1 MEKNVLFAV
10 CDDDE
15 IICDAICNKINNI
28 FGKCGLEAE
37 FDKFVSPIALFNS
50 IKNGKEYDVLFL
62 DIDMPQENGIELAQS
77 IRKKNKDME
86 IVFVSN
92 LENRVFDTFSVRPF
106 GFVRKNNFSRDLNDT
121 LLLYI
126 RYKIKANNCIAVKEN
141 GTSSVIKLHI
151 DTIVYIESFK
161 YKQSINMADGS
172 SIEVRMSM
180 EELEEKLREYD
191 IIRTHKGYLVNLKY
205 VQRIDKNSL
214 TLKDRNNLS
223 LNVSRDRMQ
232 LVKQTYMEYLRRAGL
247 LLCND

>member
-1 MEKNVLFAV
+1 
-10 CDDDE
+10 
-15 IICDAICNKINNI
+15 
-28 FGKCGLEAE
+28 
-37 FDKFVSPIALFNS
+37 
-50 IKNGKEYDVLFL
+50 
-62 DIDMPQENGIELAQS
+62 
-77 IRKKNKDME
+77 
-86 IVFVSN
+86 
-92 LENRVFDTFSVRPF
+92 
-106 GFVRKNNFSRDLNDT
+106 
-121 LLLYI
+121 
-126 RYKIKANNCIAVKEN
+126 
-141 GTSSVIKLHI
+141 
-151 DTIVYIESFK
+151 
-161 YKQSINMADGS
+161 MADGS